1 MISSLILNF
10 HNSAESK
17 LLHVDGEL
25 LSDLEEIWVSYLMLS
40 LRWAEKMESWM
51 STPRN
56 CLMTTASHS
65 SQITKWPAIRYFS
78 KFFKSKESLKSKI
91 LCVNEELL
99 SHLEEIEYTETLR
112 NRSKTTIW
120 SSWHIRGWNSRVR
133 HTCGKK
139 FCTTWNFLWS
149 LT

>member
-1 MISSLILNF
+1 
-10 HNSAESK
+10 
-17 LLHVDGEL
+17 
-25 LSDLEEIWVSYLMLS
+25 MLS

-56 CLMTTASHS
+56 WLMSTACSHS

-112 NRSKTTIW
+112 NKSKTTIW

-133 HTCGKK
+133 HTFAPHETFYGN
-139 FCTTWNFLWS
+139 WLNYHQFLLCAQAVDLICCYFLDKYREEYS
-149 LT
+149 VR